1 MRWERKKQTGV
12 QQIDFLPAHYHE
24 EYARRRTQASRI
36 LVICIF
42 AAALPTASLYQY
54 RLRLSVDRQLAEI
67 DQHHSESQAEALR
80 LARLN
85 RRLAEENAVAELAV
99 FLKHPW
105 PHTQILAAIIEPLPE
120 SMSLDEVI
128 IRREK
133 TATNGPAIQGPATEQ
148 AAGKIA
154 VTTML
159 PAAQDLQML
168 KKQAEDRLVVQLTGL
183 TVDSRQLHYYLS
195 SLGRHQLFSQVELDS
210 MESEPSRGGQKSI
223 ARFEAH
229 LVVQPGYGM
238 PGSSAI
244 GQQAQQDSHPEEH
257 AENPS

>member
-1 MRWERKKQTGV
+1 MRWERKKQTSV
-12 QQIDFLPAHYHE
+12 QQIDFLPTHYHE

-54 RLRLSVDRQLAEI
+54 RLRLSVDQQLAEI
-67 DQHHSESQAEALR
+67 DQHHSESQADALR

-85 RRLAEENAVAELAV
+85 RKLAKENAMAELAV

-128 IRREK
+128 IRRDK
-133 TATNGPAIQGPATEQ
+133 AATKGPATRGPATEKGTGKK
-148 AAGKIA
+148 AATA
-154 VTTML
+154 ML
-159 PAAQDLQML
+159 PAAEDLQTL
-168 KKQAEDRLVVQLTGL
+168 KKQAEGKLVVQLTGL
-183 TVDSRQLHYYLS
+183 SVDSRQLHFYLS
-195 SLGRHQLFSQVELDS
+195 SLERHPLFAQVELDS

-238 PGSSAI
+238 PGSSAN
-244 GQQAQQDSHPEEH
+244 GQQAQQDSRPEEH

>member
-1 MRWERKKQTGV
+1 MRWERKKQTSV

-67 DQHHSESQAEALR
+67 DQHHSESQADALR

-85 RRLAEENAVAELAV
+85 GKLSEENAMAQLAV

-128 IRREK
+128 IHRDK
-133 TATNGPAIQGPATEQ
+133 TATKGPATEKGTGKK
-148 AAGKIA
+148 AA
-154 VTTML
+154 TTML
-159 PAAQDLQML
+159 PAAEDLQTL
-168 KKQAEDRLVVQLTGL
+168 KKQAEGRLVVRLTGL
-183 TVDSRQLHYYLS
+183 SVDSRQLHDYLS
-195 SLGRHQLFSQVELDS
+195 SLGRHQLFTQVELDS
-210 MESEPSRGGQKSI
+210 MESEPSRDGQKSI

-238 PGSSAI
+238 PGSSAV
-244 GQQAQQDSHPEEH
+244 GQQAQQDSRPEKH
-257 AENPS
+257 VENPS